1 MKQIEYLIK
10 RYNKRIK
17 YTKTGVICLL
27 VFLPIYVVTGL
38 ILNKT
43 LDSKTTLG
51 LLLFIILPVLS
62 FVYCSMAK
70 AHVKKLETLNAETVK
85 NDELFVLK
93 DLYKFNLKYT
103 LISFAISIAF
113 FPAAYL
119 ILLAVNPGIAAI
131 VPYILPSIL
140 IAGIFAIAG
149 IVIKYRT
156 KYKTLEEV
164 ED

>member
-43 LDSKTTLG
+43 LDSKTMLG
-51 LLLFIILPVLS
+51 LMLFIILPVLS

-119 ILLAVNPGIAAI
+119 ILLAVNPGIAVI
-131 VPYILPSIL
+131 VPYMLPFIL
-140 IAGIFAIAG
+140 IAGIFAVVSIS
-149 IVIKYRT
+149 IKY
-156 KYKTLEEV
+156 KIKFKTIEEV